1 MIASNLNA
9 MQAHG
14 MWMNANAHNVANV
27 NTGNF
32 DSLRTTIDAG
42 PRAVTRPSGTPTD
55 LSGEIPEQ
63 VAISGGF
70 SAQVSAIR
78 TRDEMVGT
86 LLDMKG

>member
-14 MWMNANAHNVANV
+14 TWMNANAHNVANV
-27 NTGNF
+27 NTENF
-32 DSLRTTIDAG
+32 DSLRTTVDAG
-42 PRAVTRPSGTPTD
+42 PRAVTRPSGSATD
-55 LSGEIPEQ
+55 LSREIPAQ

-70 SAQVSAIR
+70 SAQVLAIR
-78 TRDEMVGT
+78 TQDEMTGT